1 MTTRFFA
8 DLPALERFAE
18 VAASAAYT
26 DAPNDWA
33 LIITDVQGST
43 KAIEAGRYKD
53 VNALGVASIVALQ
66 NALPELD
73 LPFVFGGDGAT
84 LLCPEA
90 ALNRAGA
97 ALRGLQRRSS
107 EAFGL
112 TMRAGIVPLRELRE
126 AGFSL
131 RVAKLQASPGAI
143 FAMFSGD
150 GFTEG
155 ERWIKDPELGKRYAV
170 DSSGSN
176 EADFE
181 GFECRWQPIPNR
193 NGAVISVLVQACGE
207 NVERT
212 YREVIARI
220 DQIIGERDARPVAQA
235 TLQLA
240 SNQAAFDAEAK
251 LLSGKQ
257 AGVKYLA
264 SRTRAQALNQVGK
277 VLLNRGWR
285 AFGFPGD
292 VYRQQVVTNSDYRK
306 FDDTLRMVLDLSA
319 EQEAALAAY
328 LSEAHEE
335 GRLVYGLHR
344 AEAALMTCVIRRH
357 DGDHVHFVDGA
368 NGGYALAAKQM
379 KAQLKAS

>member
-26 DAPNDWA
+26 DAPDDWA

-220 DQIIGERDARPVAQA
+220 DQIIGERDA
-235 TLQLA
+235 
-240 SNQAAFDAEAK
+240 
-251 LLSGKQ
+251 
-257 AGVKYLA
+257 
-264 SRTRAQALNQVGK
+264 SR
-277 VLLNRGWR
+277 
-285 AFGFPGD
+285 
-292 VYRQQVVTNSDYRK
+292 S
-306 FDDTLRMVLDLSA
+306 
-319 EQEAALAAY
+319 
-328 LSEAHEE
+328 
-335 GRLVYGLHR
+335 
-344 AEAALMTCVIRRH
+344 
-357 DGDHVHFVDGA
+357 
-368 NGGYALAAKQM
+368 
-379 KAQLKAS
+379 